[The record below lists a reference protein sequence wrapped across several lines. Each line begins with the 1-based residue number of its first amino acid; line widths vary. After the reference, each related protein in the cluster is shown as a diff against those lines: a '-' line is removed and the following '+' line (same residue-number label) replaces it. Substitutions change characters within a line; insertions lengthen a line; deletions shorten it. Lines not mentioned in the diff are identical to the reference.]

1 MAIGDIK
8 ISSLNIGGLNA
19 TDSKTVSLV
28 GFNIYEDILN
38 PLGPVAEV
46 RIIDATDA
54 LGKYNI
60 KGGED
65 CKIAFSLEQGGGNV
79 SFKFKAM
86 QNANLKDS
94 STGQGSAMHS
104 KQYDIRMC
112 SMELLNAQGN
122 FVNKSF
128 ETLTSDILKDI
139 LKNVIKTDK
148 QIDIQE
154 PTKGKRRFVFNNE
167 HFLKAYAKL
176 NHDHVSAENK
186 SSCFVCFQQCNGGS
200 QKYVFATFE
209 KLFQQGP
216 VVKLTQTNTLSVG
229 GVKEADKQ
237 NSIMWFDAPASFNT
251 VTRSLTK
258 PQEIQY
264 DPTTGKSGGK
274 RIPPTPPTFKT
285 GGNAIDKAGPDVKGS
300 PVVTQH
306 DSAND
311 KTETNVS
318 EARKNRSAFL
328 SALAQNSAELEIPGN
343 PAIKLGSM
351 INLDISKKADS
362 NNSQGESQINGK
374 ALVVAIRHKVKP
386 VGQSP
391 RYTMVLRVVKAGF
404 AKGG

>member
-8 ISSLNIGGLNA
+8 ISSLSIGGLNA
-19 TDSKTVSLV
+19 TDSKSVNLI

-38 PLGPVAEV
+38 PLGPIAEV
-46 RIIDATDA
+46 RLVDATDA
-54 LGKYNI
+54 LGKNNI

-65 CKIAFSLEQGGGNV
+65 CNISFSMEQGGGNV
-79 SFKFKAM
+79 SFKMKAM
-86 QNANLKDS
+86 QNANLKDGS
-94 STGQGSAMHS
+94 SNEGNAMHS

-122 FVNKSF
+122 FVNKSY
-128 ETLTSDILKDI
+128 ETLTSDIFKDI
-139 LKNVIKTDK
+139 LKSIIKTDK
-148 QIDIQE
+148 NIDIQE

-176 NHDHVSAENK
+176 NHDHVSADNK

-209 KLFQQGP
+209 KLFQQGS
-216 VVKLTQTNTLSVG
+216 VATLKQTTTLNNG
-229 GVKEADKQ
+229 PAKESDKQ
-237 NSIMWFDAPASFNT
+237 NSIMWFKAADSFNT
-251 VTRSLTK
+251 VTRALSK

-274 RIPPTPPTFKT
+274 RIPPAPTTFKT
-285 GGNAIDKAGPDVKGS
+285 GGNAIDKSGPDVKGT

-343 PAIKLGSM
+343 PAIKLGSV
-351 INLDISKKADS
+351 ITLDIPKKS
-362 NNSQGESQINGK
+362 NSDNSQGESQINGK

-386 VGQSP
+386 LGQRP